1 MNILNEV
8 TMDQIKALLP
18 VIKNAMLDKKA
29 SEIRILDISKISSI
43 ADYFVIT
50 NGDNANQVQAIVDS
64 VDEALGKLGH
74 HPRAV
79 EGDRNAGWILMDY
92 GDIIINV
99 FSREDRLFYDLERI
113 WKDGIPVEVAAE
125 E

>member
-79 EGDRNAGWILMDY
+79 EGYRNAGWILMDY